1 MGGDYDGAYLCAL
14 LAPVDAV
21 ARPALAMQDNAL
33 TSDNFNEFAER
44 ALQAGHGMTK
54 PASE

>member
-21 ARPALAMQDNAL
+21 ARPALAMQDKAL
-33 TSDNFNEFAER
+33 TVIISMNSPNVHFRLGTA
-44 ALQAGHGMTK
+44 
-54 PASE
+54 